1 MEQQQYDDTDRGAI
15 FKPKDTQQLVGSGKL
30 NSNGQEE
37 YHVFIKATLPDGRI
51 IREIFKKVGVL
62 FENENPNP
70 KAPHLSGDYED
81 RRIAVWFAKSQSG
94 LDYMDAKIG
103 DKTPKPSIVDN
114 SPNEYEQAKQGIQPL
129 NQVMNNITE
138 EPDLVDEIP
147 F

>member
-15 FKPKDTQQLVGSGKL
+15 FKPKDNQLLVGSGKL

-37 YHVFIKATLPDGRI
+37 YHVFVKATLPDGRV

-62 FENENPNP
+62 FENENPHP
-70 KAPHLSGDYED
+70 KAPHLSGPYED

-103 DKTPKPSIVDN
+103 DDTPKPTIVNDA
-114 SPNEYEQAKQGIQPL
+114 PNEYQQAKDGVRPL
-129 NQVMNNITE
+129 NQVINNITE